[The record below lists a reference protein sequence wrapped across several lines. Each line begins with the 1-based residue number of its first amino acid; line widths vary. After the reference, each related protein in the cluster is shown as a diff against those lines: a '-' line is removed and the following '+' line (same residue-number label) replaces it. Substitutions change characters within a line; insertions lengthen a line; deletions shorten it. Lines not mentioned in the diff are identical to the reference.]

1 MGDNTDIIIKEQ
13 ARHSMRL
20 ETAIIIFKGICFL
33 TIGVFTPWSAALAQW
48 VNSGTWPEKIV
59 WVGIIL
65 PASAVG
71 GASALQAFL
80 SGSYQTYMDKRKV
93 ANTTV

>member
-1 MGDNTDIIIKEQ
+1 MSETTDFIRKRSIRMETWIIV
-13 ARHSMRL
+13 
-20 ETAIIIFKGICFL
+20 FKGLAHL
-33 TIGVFTPWSAALAQW
+33 TIGIFTPWTASLAQW

-59 WVGIIL
+59 WLGVIL

-80 SGSYQTYMDKRKV
+80 SGSYSKYEADKQDRESKV
-93 ANTTV
+93 